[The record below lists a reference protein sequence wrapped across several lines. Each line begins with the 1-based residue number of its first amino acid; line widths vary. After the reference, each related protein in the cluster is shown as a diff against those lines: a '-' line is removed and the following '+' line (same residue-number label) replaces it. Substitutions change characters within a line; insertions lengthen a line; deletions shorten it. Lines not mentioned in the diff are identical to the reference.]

1 MTIRVY
7 NPDPW
12 PTGTT
17 FKRPVKRGKSASKAK
32 RTYPERAIQCAIV
45 KALKAHCGPQRAY
58 FYAIP
63 NGGKRDVITAAR
75 LKAEGVAPGAPDLG
89 FVLPGGVAAF
99 LEIKADKGRQ
109 SISQEFV
116 EKQITKLGG
125 RYAVAHSVDEAWGIL
140 AAWGCLPSAVSKQL

>member
-1 MTIRVY
+1 MTIQ
-7 NPDPW
+7 W
-12 PTGTT
+12 PIGTT
-17 FKRPVKRGKSASKAK
+17 FKRPVKRATKAAK

-45 KALKAHCGPQRAY
+45 KALRAHCGPQRAY

-125 RYAVAHSVDEAWGIL
+125 RYAVAHSVDEAWNIL
-140 AAWGCLPSAVSKQL
+140 SDWGALPRRSSGGES